1 MIHTQNLIK
10 LSTKKFKVSEIENAL
25 KKLNTRTKLI
35 NWVWTLISETKINSE
50 MQNRKYMKKILM
62 K

>member
-35 NWVWTLISETKINSE
+35 NSYIYI
-50 MQNRKYMKKILM
+50 
-62 K
+62 